1 MATFCNFCYY
11 DDIDYQEIINKNF
24 NSILENMYS
33 PPNEGK
39 VYVYGGMCEGCSMS
53 GIVVSQKYDGVFE
66 IHSAD
71 TLGMDLDNKLGKL
84 VASNKKNVLIEKVK
98 NYNHWLIEMDKNSTL
113 FKSVYNK
120 KKENYEQGKE
130 N

>member
-1 MATFCNFCYY
+1 MADFCNFCNCN
-11 DDIDYQEIINKNF
+11 DIDYQEIINKSF

-113 FKSVYNK
+113 LKSVYNK

>member
-1 MATFCNFCYY
+1 MAKFCNFCHCN
-11 DDIDYQEIINKNF
+11 DIDYQEIINKNF

-53 GIVVSQKYDGVFE
+53 GIMILQKYDGVFD

-71 TLGMDLDNKLGKL
+71 MMGENKYGLIGKL
-84 VASNKKNVLIEKVK
+84 VTSNKKNVLIEKVK
-98 NYNHWLIEMDKNSTL
+98 NHNHWLIEIDENSKL
-113 FKSVYNK
+113 YKSK
-120 KKENYEQGKE
+120 FLQ
-130 N
+130 

>member
-1 MATFCNFCYY
+1 MSKFCNFCHCN
-11 DDIDYQEIINKNF
+11 DIDYQEIINKNF

-33 PPNEGK
+33 PPNKGK

-71 TLGMDLDNKLGKL
+71 TLGDNKCGLIGKL
-84 VASNKKNVLIEKVK
+84 VASNKKSVLIEKVK
-98 NYNHWLIEMDKNSTL
+98 NYNHWLIEIDINSKL
-113 FKSVYNK
+113 FKSFYHK
-120 KKENYEQGKE
+120 KNVK
-130 N
+130 

>member
-1 MATFCNFCYY
+1 MADFCNFCNCN
-11 DDIDYQEIINKNF
+11 DIDYQEIINKSF

-33 PPNEGK
+33 PPNYGK